1 MGLHIE
7 SESVDSLIVTGGVR
21 LRVNCVR
28 LVASR
33 DLSGGRADAASATW
47 TW

>member
-7 SESVDSLIVTGGVR
+7 SESVHSLIVTGGVR
-21 LRVNCVR
+21 LRVNSVR
-28 LVASR
+28 LLASG
-33 DLSGGRADAASATW
+33 DLSGGRAAAASATW